1 MTGFV
6 LRKTVPPKCDLL
18 LISFT
23 TVRTDLHTD
32 TEFLWPILISHNPN
46 NVTTLTE
53 NQVALEEIWV
63 IGCGFLR
70 PVSRRKVLRQRLL
83 VAVWSI
89 VLTI

>member
-53 NQVALEEIWV
+53 NQEIWV

-70 PVSRRKVLRQRLL
+70 PVSRRKVLSQRLF